1 MIHGKKAR
9 PIQKDGTLQRVLVGG
24 LGPAPTVGHPWVGP
38 PGASTCNEHAAFSSG
53 CGPYLVRMIHGKKA
67 RPIQKDGTLQR
78 VLVGGLGPAPT
89 VGHPWVGPPGA
100 STCNEHAAFSSG
112 CGPYLV
118 RMIHGKKARPIQKDG
133 TLQRVLVGGLGPA
146 PTVGHPWV
154 GPPGASTC
162 NEHAAFSSG
171 CGPCVTRGSA
181 RQAYLV
187 RMIHGKKARP
197 IQKDGTLQRVL
208 VGGLGPS
215 TNRGSPV
222 GRPARRF
229 HMQ

>member
-24 LGPAPTVGHPWVGP
+24 LGPAPTVRHPWVGP

-78 VLVGGLGPAPT
+78 VLVGGLGPARAP
-89 VGHPWVGPPGA
+89 
-100 STCNEHAAFSSG
+100 AA
-112 CGPYLV
+112 
-118 RMIHGKKARPIQKDG
+118 
-133 TLQRVLVGGLGPA
+133 
-146 PTVGHPWV
+146 
-154 GPPGASTC
+154 
-162 NEHAAFSSG
+162 
-171 CGPCVTRGSA
+171 
-181 RQAYLV
+181 
-187 RMIHGKKARP
+187 
-197 IQKDGTLQRVL
+197 
-208 VGGLGPS
+208 
-215 TNRGSPV
+215 